1 MKKKILFEDEN
12 RINNLKNRVSNQQPV
27 LQEIVDEYN
36 SLELGESLTESL
48 LRQLIKNPTGFVKQ
62 VVMDK
67 LPEKDSN
74 GLTINKNEAIKQIEM
89 PDLSQLERLTRQ
101 VDNNTLHLFDLND
114 GQITVNADKLENEQE
129 KYRVYARNDE
139 EIQHYNKLKQLEA
152 LLNELNEDARFIK
165 TSDVGGTSF
174 DIKQYF
180 TYRMGRLELLP
191 EGFKKFMSNLKTPK
205 KTEEYG

>member
-165 TSDVGGTSF
+165 TSDVGGFSF
-174 DIKQYF
+174 DLKQYF

-191 EGFKKFMSNLKTPK
+191 VGFKKFMSSLKTPK